1 MSSCESSNI
10 TSMYLG
16 TMSNIVSLVHVGMTS
31 VSGDAFPL
39 KWLRM
44 IRGRAVGKTL
54 LRVHDTHL
62 PLTIA
67 ISCRHNLSTALWQC
81 LQVSYSLFSLALG
94 KVSCPLNMSVPH
106 ETTQGISITMG
117 KCVSKE
123 CMVTSPWIAPG
134 YKHKVPLKSG
144 SIEFLTIKLLEM
156 AAKHWTTSQ

>member
-1 MSSCESSNI
+1 
-10 TSMYLG
+10 MYPG

-67 ISCRHNLSTALWQC
+67 ISCRHNLSTAL
-81 LQVSYSLFSLALG
+81 
-94 KVSCPLNMSVPH
+94 
-106 ETTQGISITMG
+106 
-117 KCVSKE
+117 
-123 CMVTSPWIAPG
+123 
-134 YKHKVPLKSG
+134 
-144 SIEFLTIKLLEM
+144 
-156 AAKHWTTSQ
+156 